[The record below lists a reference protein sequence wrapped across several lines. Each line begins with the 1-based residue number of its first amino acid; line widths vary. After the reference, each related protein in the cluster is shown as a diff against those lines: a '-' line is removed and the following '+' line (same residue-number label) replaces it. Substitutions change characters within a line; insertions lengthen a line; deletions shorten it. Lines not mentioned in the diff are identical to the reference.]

1 MEGAPVIARVGRAGL
16 PLRRPMPGGMFLRE
30 VLVTATRPRALI
42 LKMAFPLVLTIPL
55 VFAHAPTFWAA
66 MLLTVLCGMVGAVG
80 AGMTA
85 ARARESGL
93 LTRLT
98 LTPTPPWR
106 VITAWVGSSAT
117 VDLVQ
122 LLPAL
127 LVVLIAAPTTLA
139 TGITLLLAIAAVLVV
154 ANSLGFGISALGGGP
169 GEVLLD
175 TVVLLAPLLFLGG
188 LFTGVPANGWRATAA
203 AVDPFAYAHAA
214 FISALGG
221 APSYTSAAVVVAACL
236 SGAAGML
243 LVALAAP
250 LVLRRR

>member
-1 MEGAPVIARVGRAGL
+1 MAQRLGTTAAS
-16 PLRRPMPGGMFLRE
+16 LRRPMPGGMFLRE
-30 VLVTATRPRALI
+30 VLVAATRPRALF
-42 LKMAFPLVLTIPL
+42 LKMAFPVALTLPL
-55 VFAHAPTFWAA
+55 VTAHAPTFWAG
-66 MLLTVLCGMVGAVG
+66 MLLTVLTAMVGAVG

-98 LTPTPPWR
+98 LTPTQPWR
-106 VITAWVGSSAT
+106 VISAWVGASAI

-127 LVVLIAAPTTLA
+127 LVVLILAPTTVVS
-139 TGITLLLAIAAVLVV
+139 GVTLLLAVGAVLVV
-154 ANSLGFGISALGGGP
+154 ANSLGFAISALGGGP

-188 LFTGVPANGWRATAA
+188 LFTGVPSSGWRATAA
-203 AVDPFAYAHAA
+203 SFDPFAYAHAA
-214 FISALGG
+214 FVAALGG
-221 APSYTSAAVVVAACL
+221 SPSFSSGAVVAAACL
-236 SGAAGML
+236 SAAGGMF
-243 LVALAAP
+243 LVAIAAP

>member
-1 MEGAPVIARVGRAGL
+1 MIAPRFGNVGAL
-16 PLRRPMPGGMFLRE
+16 LRRPMPGGMFLRE
-30 VLVTATRPRALI
+30 VLAAVTRPRALF
-42 LKMAFPLVLTIPL
+42 LKMAFPLVLAIPL
-55 VFAHAPTFWAA
+55 VTAHAPSFWAA
-66 MLLTVLCGMVGAVG
+66 MLLTVLSAMVGAVG

-85 ARARESGL
+85 ARARDSGL

-106 VITAWVGSSAT
+106 VISAWVGSSAL

-127 LVVLIAAPTTLA
+127 LAVLIVAPTTPA
-139 TGITLLLAIAAVLVV
+139 TSLTLLVAVASVLVV
-154 ANSLGFGISALGGGP
+154 ANSLGFAISALGGGP

-188 LFTGVPANGWRATAA
+188 LFTGVPAGGWRATAA
-203 AVDPFAYAHAA
+203 SVDPFAYAHAA
-214 FISALGG
+214 FIAALGG
-221 APSYTSAAVVVAACL
+221 SPSFTSGAVLIAAVL
-236 SGAAGML
+236 SGVAGMV

>member
-1 MEGAPVIARVGRAGL
+1 MIARRVGNGGL
-16 PLRRPMPGGMFLRE
+16 SLRRPMPGGMFLRE
-30 VLVTATRPRALI
+30 VLVAATRPRALL

-55 VFAHAPTFWAA
+55 VTAHAPTFWAG
-66 MLLTVLCGMVGAVG
+66 MLLTVLCAMVGAVG

-85 ARARESGL
+85 AHARESGL

-106 VITAWVGSSAT
+106 VISAWVGSSAV
-117 VDLVQ
+117 VDLAQ

-127 LVVLIAAPTTLA
+127 LVVLIAAPTTPA
-139 TGITLLLAIAAVLVV
+139 TAVTLLLAVAAVLIV
-154 ANSLGFGISALGGGP
+154 ANSLGFAISALGGGP

-188 LFTGVPANGWRATAA
+188 LFTGVPANGWRAIAA
-203 AVDPFAYAHAA
+203 SVDPFAYAHAA
-214 FISALGG
+214 FIAALGG
-221 APSYTSAAVVVAACL
+221 SPSYTSAAVVVAAFV

>member
-1 MEGAPVIARVGRAGL
+1 MIAERIGSVGVS
-16 PLRRPMPGGMFLRE
+16 LRRPMPGGMFLRE
-30 VLVTATRPRALI
+30 MLAAATRPRALF

-55 VFAHAPTFWAA
+55 VTAHAPSFWAA
-66 MLLTVLCGMVGAVG
+66 MLLTVLSAMVGAVG

-85 ARARESGL
+85 ARARDSGL

-106 VITAWVGSSAT
+106 VISAWVGSSAL

-127 LVVLIAAPTTLA
+127 LVVIIVAPTTPA
-139 TGITLLLAIAAVLVV
+139 TSITLLVAVASVLVV
-154 ANSLGFGISALGGGP
+154 ANSLGFAISALGGGP

-188 LFTGVPANGWRATAA
+188 LFTGVPAAGWRATAA
-203 AVDPFAYAHAA
+203 SVDPFAYAHAA
-214 FISALGG
+214 FIAALGG
-221 APSYTSAAVVVAACL
+221 SPSFTSSAVVLAAVL
-236 SGAAGML
+236 SGVAGIVL
-243 LVALAAP
+243 AALAAP

>member
-1 MEGAPVIARVGRAGL
+1 MIAPRLGNVGAS
-16 PLRRPMPGGMFLRE
+16 LRRPMPGGMFLRE
-30 VLVTATRPRALI
+30 VLAAATRPRALF

-55 VFAHAPTFWAA
+55 VTAHAPSFWAA
-66 MLLTVLCGMVGAVG
+66 MLLTVLSAMVGAVG

-85 ARARESGL
+85 ARARDSGL

-98 LTPTPPWR
+98 LTPRPPWR
-106 VITAWVGSSAT
+106 VISAWVGSSAL

-127 LVVLIAAPTTLA
+127 LVVVIVAPTTPA
-139 TGITLLLAIAAVLVV
+139 TSITLLVAVASVLVV
-154 ANSLGFGISALGGGP
+154 ANSLGFAISALGGGP

-188 LFTGVPANGWRATAA
+188 LFTGVPAGGWRATAA
-203 AVDPFAYAHAA
+203 SVDPFAYAHAA
-214 FISALGG
+214 FIAALGG
-221 APSYTSAAVVVAACL
+221 SPSFTSGAVVTAAVISAT
-236 SGAAGML
+236 AGMV

>member
-1 MEGAPVIARVGRAGL
+1 MIVGQRATGVAL
-16 PLRRPMPGGMFLRE
+16 LHRPLPGGLFLRE
-30 VLVTATRPRALI
+30 LLVAATRPRALV

-55 VFAHAPTFWAA
+55 VTAHAPTFWAA
-66 MLLTVLCGMVGAVG
+66 MLLTVLSAMVGAVG

-93 LTRLT
+93 LVRLT
-98 LTPTPPWR
+98 LTPARPWR
-106 VITAWVGSSAT
+106 LLCAWVTAGAI

-127 LVVLIAAPTTLA
+127 VVVLALAPTTVASGAALLVDVA
-139 TGITLLLAIAAVLVV
+139 ALLLV
-154 ANSLGFGISALGGGP
+154 ANSLGFAVSAFDGGP

-188 LFTGVPANGWRATAA
+188 LFTGVPASGWRATAA
-203 AVDPFAYAHAA
+203 SVDPFAYLHAA
-214 FISALGG
+214 FIAALGG
-221 APSYTSAAVVVAACL
+221 SPSFSSGAVVLAALCSVAAGL
-236 SGAAGML
+236 L